1 MMRTGFVL
9 MLLWLVAGAAPAG
22 AQTIGYAQ
30 AIDLLAANCGNDIAK
45 YCKQANLGGGRVQR
59 CLAQNQDKISARCK
73 SANVE
78 VATLIRKREAARQ
91 AVPKVCDVDIRRLCA
106 GVVAGD
112 GNLLE
117 CFMKAEARASAP
129 CRQAVIDAGY
139 R

>member
-73 SANVE
+73 SATV
-78 VATLIRKREAARQ
+78 